1 MAVAEVVAVAVS
13 GAVVLVVAR
22 IVVLVVAV
30 GGSGCNNCHEGDRSC
45 DSDWTGPWR
54 EREREMRKL
63 VSGRNSMIINEN
75 ILNSSGQVKS
85 S

>member
-1 MAVAEVVAVAVS
+1 MAVAEVVAVA

-30 GGSGCNNCHEGDRSC
+30 GGSGCNNCHEGDRGC

-54 EREREMRKL
+54 EREREKER
-63 VSGRNSMIINEN
+63 
-75 ILNSSGQVKS
+75 
-85 S
+85 